1 MRKLTNEDIEK
12 WNRRLEKSNL
22 LLYLES
28 FTNSLY
34 IKYKNDFDR
43 NIGSGYERKFNS
55 GVSLDT
61 EIKFEFSYAVSK
73 NCLNR
78 FDLLLSDFLK
88 SGIMISLGRDPLK
101 YSLLEC
107 NSKFQEKEIK
117 VLNTEYIQR
126 KAVFKEKLV
135 NIIFL
140 VTCIEDTIKT
150 ISEYFEYTE
159 DGTEILKTKFKES
172 EIVSLDTDKTGDY
185 FVVSVNF
192 RNLDNRLEIFYE
204 ISKIETNTKSEV
216 LVFGP
221 SFTCKESSLIPNRD
235 FRIDTL
241 LN

>member
-34 IKYKNDFDR
+34 IKYKNDFDHS
-43 NIGSGYERKFNS
+43 SGYERKFN
-55 GVSLDT
+55 SLDT

-78 FDLLLSDFLK
+78 FNLLLSDFLK
-88 SGIMISLGRDPLK
+88 SGIMISITRDPLK

-159 DGTEILKTKFKES
+159 DGTEILKTKFKEN

-185 FVVSVNF
+185 FVISVNF
-192 RNLDNRLEIFYE
+192 RNLDNKLEIFYE
-204 ISKIETNTKSEV
+204 ISKIETDTKSEV

-221 SFTCKESSLIPNRD
+221 SFTCSESRLIPNRD